1 MMLKQSEKKFY
12 KGCQADN
19 SLTMELEVRM
29 PVLKSQKSI
38 SSSFQPPASTLHP
51 RKFSY
56 RQLSVSMSVMECREG
71 RKEEGKKG
79 QKGGM
84 GAGWLAKLKC
94 TIPSASKEGTSI
106 NSYVLLMVNLFR
118 KKKNSIPSGFEN
130 AHNLW
135 PRCRTPWSSLK
146 TPCICVPEQMGKNIP
161 GIPDF
166 NSKQTQVYTEYS
178 TCSNVAD
185 APKLILSEKA
195 SHNRINTVRE

>member
-1 MMLKQSEKKFY
+1 MQTLKTEALSLKRLTLITDSVSGGHLLNATLQSMMLKQSEKKFY

-56 RQLSVSMSVMECREG
+56 RHLSVSMSVMECREG

-84 GAGWLAKLKC
+84 GAG
-94 TIPSASKEGTSI
+94 
-106 NSYVLLMVNLFR
+106 
-118 KKKNSIPSGFEN
+118 
-130 AHNLW
+130 
-135 PRCRTPWSSLK
+135 
-146 TPCICVPEQMGKNIP
+146 
-161 GIPDF
+161 
-166 NSKQTQVYTEYS
+166 
-178 TCSNVAD
+178 
-185 APKLILSEKA
+185 
-195 SHNRINTVRE
+195 